1 MSTEEDATQDAMVQE
16 DLNKLLGTAL
26 GMAQDQLETHG
37 AFLPTALIVDN
48 TGEVRMVAVSPE
60 DDGKD
65 LDADSMIEDLYE
77 ALKQQ
82 RNENRAAAVVSDIHL
97 PDENSDAIYVV
108 AEHSTSVAIAAI
120 QPYGEEG
127 GQWSY
132 KDPIWESADI
142 TVWGQ

>member
-26 GMAQDQLETHG
+26 GIAQDQLEANG

-48 TGEVRMVAVSPE
+48 AGEIRMVAVSPE
-60 DDGKD
+60 DDGED
-65 LDADSMIEDLYE
+65 VDADSMIADLYE

-82 RNENRAAAVVSDIHL
+82 RNENRAAAVFSDIHL

-108 AEHSTSVAIAAI
+108 AEHSKAVAIAAI
-120 QPYGEEG
+120 QPYGEDG
-127 GQWSY
+127 GEWSY
-132 KDPIWESADI
+132 TDPIWESAEL
-142 TVWGQ
+142 TVWDQ